1 MDDRVLVTIA
11 IPAYKP
17 NFLSSAIESALNQ
30 TYRNIEVL
38 VVDDCSPFNIKT
50 IVDSFSDS
58 RVLYFRN
65 KVNLGKDD
73 PANNWNE
80 CLRLSKGEY
89 FALLCDD
96 DIYSPNFIEEML
108 SLAKKYPN
116 TGVFR
121 SRAKLIDGEGKLLN
135 FYPSSPEYESAINYM
150 IDMGNSVR
158 KQTISEFMYRTD
170 FLRQHAGYANLPKA
184 MCADHLTIYRLG
196 MHGGIASSISPLVSF
211 RSSDINL
218 SGHGQDSSCIKEKL
232 LANNLFVKQVEN
244 LTIGI
249 DKELRDLIVAKHKEK
264 FYKANIIVMS
274 CARCSDWFFLLSHKS
289 TYDLS
294 NSLLIRALLLK
305 AKKMIKRLF

>member
-1 MDDRVLVTIA
+1 MSNRPLITIA
-11 IPAYKP
+11 IPTFKP
-17 NFLSSAIESALNQ
+17 NFLSCAIESALNQ

-50 IVDSFSDS
+50 IVDSFSDN
-58 RVLYFRN
+58 RIFYFKN

-96 DIYSPNFIEEML
+96 DIYSPDFIEEML

-121 SRAKLIDGEGKLLN
+121 SRAKLIDSEGKLLN
-135 FYPSSPEYESAINYM
+135 FFPSSPEYESAINYM
-150 IDMGNSVR
+150 VDMGNGVR

-170 FLRQHAGYANLPKA
+170 FLRKNGGYANLPKA

-211 RSSDINL
+211 RSSEINL

-244 LTIGI
+244 LTISI

-274 CARCSDWFFLLSHKS
+274 CAKCTDWFFLLSHKS

-294 NSLLIRALLLK
+294 NSLLIKALLIK
-305 AKKMIKRLF
+305 IKKMIKRLF